1 MMQNKQSKFFN
12 KKHSFIKV
20 LAQINVLILIMS
32 FTIVSIM
39 FVWNFRHQTKEIFL
53 ENAQSKINQSNVLIE
68 YISDTVVNMSRQV
81 FRNQK
86 FNRLITTE
94 FSSEMPRYEARTEA
108 VKILEPQQQA
118 FQYIDSLIFI
128 GNDGF
133 SVGAPIDKFLSV
145 KENEF
150 NDEFYTSLAWNS
162 KSEYIWLAPKTHPI
176 YSPDK
181 PVISVVKSFQNFITL
196 ENSGTLIINIDPDIF
211 ADAISELRIGGSG
224 FMLLA
229 DETGQV
235 IANPD
240 LDELGVSD
248 ETVSTVIKRTLEN
261 ASLSDQNNSSKLVN
275 FESSI
280 DGKFYFISYNQLE
293 KTNWYTIAIVESS
306 ALTSGATDLI
316 NLMLLVIIAALGLST
331 FMSLKFSQWLFKPLI
346 HLANTL
352 NDYKSGDYDLRIDE
366 TYRYEFEV
374 LRENFNSMA
383 DRITK
388 DFKRINTYS
397 ENLEKSKA
405 ELNTLNL
412 ELEKRVEERTRELQ
426 ETNQYLEETLAQNE
440 ETQSE
445 LMMTKNDLEN
455 SLIELQETQSRLI
468 ESQKNAALG
477 QLLAGISHEINTPL
491 GTALTTVTYMQTLQE
506 RIQTRYKNKSLGQS
520 EFRSFM
526 EDSIEMTDI
535 INTTLQKTI
544 GILSRFKE
552 ISILQSEKDI
562 SQFYLLDR
570 LSDISEIYSER
581 YPTLQFEINVDENL
595 RLAAPKGLLHEIF
608 EILMENSV
616 KHGFG
621 EAWPDPPLIS
631 ISAESDGYD
640 LTIIYSD
647 NGQGLED
654 HQKPRIFEPFYTTKF
669 GSGGSGLGLHL
680 LYNII
685 STALQGQVD
694 VIDIEGQG
702 LSFKMT
708 FPKLIS

>member
-1 MMQNKQSKFFN
+1 M
-12 KKHSFIKV
+12 
-20 LAQINVLILIMS
+20 
-32 FTIVSIM
+32 
-39 FVWNFRHQTKEIFL
+39 
-53 ENAQSKINQSNVLIE
+53 
-68 YISDTVVNMSRQV
+68 
-81 FRNQK
+81 
-86 FNRLITTE
+86 
-94 FSSEMPRYEARTEA
+94 
-108 VKILEPQQQA
+108 
-118 FQYIDSLIFI
+118 
-128 GNDGF
+128 
-133 SVGAPIDKFLSV
+133 
-145 KENEF
+145 
-150 NDEFYTSLAWNS
+150 
-162 KSEYIWLAPKTHPI
+162 
-176 YSPDK
+176 
-181 PVISVVKSFQNFITL
+181 
-196 ENSGTLIINIDPDIF
+196 
-211 ADAISELRIGGSG
+211 
-224 FMLLA
+224 
-229 DETGQV
+229 
-235 IANPD
+235 
-240 LDELGVSD
+240 
-248 ETVSTVIKRTLEN
+248 
-261 ASLSDQNNSSKLVN
+261 
-275 FESSI
+275 
-280 DGKFYFISYNQLE
+280 
-293 KTNWYTIAIVESS
+293 
-306 ALTSGATDLI
+306 
-316 NLMLLVIIAALGLST
+316 
-331 FMSLKFSQWLFKPLI
+331 
-346 HLANTL
+346 
-352 NDYKSGDYDLRIDE
+352 
-366 TYRYEFEV
+366 
-374 LRENFNSMA
+374 
-383 DRITK
+383 
-388 DFKRINTYS
+388 
-397 ENLEKSKA
+397 
-405 ELNTLNL
+405 
-412 ELEKRVEERTRELQ
+412 EERTRELQ